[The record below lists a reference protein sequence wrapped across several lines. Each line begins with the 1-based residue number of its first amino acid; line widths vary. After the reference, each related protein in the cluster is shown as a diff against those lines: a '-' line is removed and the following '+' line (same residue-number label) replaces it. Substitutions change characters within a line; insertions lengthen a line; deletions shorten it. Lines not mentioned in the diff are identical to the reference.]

1 MALSPLTFLRQQCRL
16 RRNVLTGEILYAS
29 DDSEEW
35 QLLSQEGRNTILLSA
50 QDKGIALTKE
60 ILDRFVDSTLIEE
73 WNPAK
78 EWLDSL
84 PAWDGEDHV
93 AKLSQRIVTSN
104 PDWTERFHKW
114 MQQTV
119 ARWMDLEVPQRDI
132 IFQIITLKK

>member
-84 PAWDGEDHV
+84 PVWD
-93 AKLSQRIVTSN
+93 
-104 PDWTERFHKW
+104 
-114 MQQTV
+114 
-119 ARWMDLEVPQRDI
+119 
-132 IFQIITLKK
+132 